1 MARDECCRGS
11 SLEDRE
17 TLRAV
22 KTKMGQ
28 VIKVVNG
35 TPTEED
41 LEYLCDVAAYCR
53 ITDIDGVVHTG
64 AAECYGLPGDDDE
77 NPNGHIVLGPPADF
91 FLYRDEIVKIE
102 ILRQRRYL

>member
-1 MARDECCRGS
+1 MARDECCRGP

-22 KTKMGQ
+22 KTAMGQ
-28 VIKVVNG
+28 VIKVING

-41 LEYLCDVAAYCR
+41 LEYLYETGAYCMV
-53 ITDIDGVVHTG
+53 TDIDGVVHK
-64 AAECYGLPGDDDE
+64 GLIETMGNPGDDEE